1 MRLKNKVALVTG
13 GGGDVAISIAT
24 KFIENGAKVVLFDL
38 NEDLLRA
45 ATTKIGAGDS
55 LQTVTGNVC
64 SLEDQEWAVNVA
76 VNQYGGLDILVP
88 CAGVIKHL
96 PIEEMSLADWQW
108 VIDVNLTGSFISCK
122 AAVPALKKR
131 GTGRIVMI
139 SSVGGRTGR
148 AKVGVN
154 YAASKAGLNGLTMC
168 LAKELGAN
176 NITVNS
182 ICPGPLAGRITESMP
197 PENLKAL
204 ISTACIARLGRPD
217 DIANS
222 VLYLSSD
229 EAEWVTGEILDVNGG
244 VFI

>member
-1 MRLKNKVALVTG
+1 MRLINKVALVTG
-13 GGGDVAISIAT
+13 GGGDVAVSIAT

-45 ATTKIGAGDS
+45 AATRINAGDA
-55 LQTVTGNVC
+55 LRTVTGDVC
-64 SLEDQEWAVNVA
+64 SLKDQERAVNVA

-108 VIDVNLTGSFISCK
+108 VVDVNLTGSFIACK
-122 AAVPALKKR
+122 AAVPLLKKR
-131 GTGRIVMI
+131 GSGRIVMI

-148 AKVGVN
+148 TVGVN

-182 ICPGPLAGRITESMP
+182 ICPGPLAGRMTESMP
-197 PENLKAL
+197 PENLKVL
-204 ISTACIARLGRPD
+204 ISTACIGRLGRPD
-217 DIANS
+217 DVANAA
-222 VLYLSSD
+222 LYLSSD
-229 EAEWVTGEILDVNGG
+229 EADWVTGEILDVNGG
-244 VFI
+244 VYI

>member
-38 NEDLLRA
+38 NEGLLRA
-45 ATTKIGAGDS
+45 AAKKINAGDA
-55 LQTVTGNVC
+55 LRTVTGDVC
-64 SLEDQEWAVNVA
+64 SLEDQVRAVDVA

-108 VIDVNLTGSFISCK
+108 VVDVNLTGSFIACK
-122 AAVPALKKR
+122 AAVPVLKKR
-131 GTGRIVMI
+131 GSGRIVMI

-182 ICPGPLAGRITESMP
+182 ICPGPLAGRMTESMP

-204 ISTACIARLGRPD
+204 INTACIGRLGRPD
-217 DIANS
+217 DVANAA
-222 VLYLSSD
+222 LYLSSE
-229 EAEWVTGEILDVNGG
+229 EADWVTGEILDVNGG
-244 VFI
+244 VYI

>member
-1 MRLKNKVALVTG
+1 MRLRNKVALVTG

-38 NEDLLRA
+38 NEGLLRA
-45 ATTKIGAGDS
+45 AATKINAGDA
-55 LQTVTGNVC
+55 LRTVTGDVC
-64 SLEDQEWAVNVA
+64 SLEDQVRAVDVA
-76 VNQYGGLDILVP
+76 VNQYGGLDIIVP

-108 VIDVNLTGSFISCK
+108 VVDVNLTGSFIACK
-122 AAVPALKKR
+122 AAVPVLKKR
-131 GTGRIVMI
+131 GSGRIVMI

-168 LAKELGAN
+168 LAKELGAH

-182 ICPGPLAGRITESMP
+182 ICPGPLAGRMTESMP

-204 ISTACIARLGRPD
+204 INTACIGRLGRPD
-217 DIANS
+217 DVANAA
-222 VLYLSSD
+222 LYLSSD
-229 EAEWVTGEILDVNGG
+229 EADWVTGEILDVNGG
-244 VFI
+244 VYI

>member
-1 MRLKNKVALVTG
+1 MRLINKVALVTG
-13 GGGDVAISIAT
+13 GGGDVAVSIAT

-45 ATTKIGAGDS
+45 AATRINAGDA
-55 LQTVTGNVC
+55 LRTVTGDVC
-64 SLEDQEWAVNVA
+64 SLKDQERAVNVA

-108 VIDVNLTGSFISCK
+108 VVDVNLTGSFIACK
-122 AAVPALKKR
+122 AAVPLLKKR
-131 GTGRIVMI
+131 GSGRIVMI

-148 AKVGVN
+148 TVGVN

-182 ICPGPLAGRITESMP
+182 ICPGPLAGRMTESMP
-197 PENLKAL
+197 PENLKVL
-204 ISTACIARLGRPD
+204 ISTACIGRLGRPD
-217 DIANS
+217 DVANAT
-222 VLYLSSD
+222 LYLSSD
-229 EAEWVTGEILDVNGG
+229 EADWVTGEILDVNGG
-244 VFI
+244 VYI

>member
-1 MRLKNKVALVTG
+1 MRLINKVALVTG
-13 GGGDVAISIAT
+13 GGGDVAVSIAT

-45 ATTKIGAGDS
+45 AATRINAGDA
-55 LQTVTGNVC
+55 LRTVTGDVC
-64 SLEDQEWAVNVA
+64 SLKDQERAVNVA

-108 VIDVNLTGSFISCK
+108 VVDVNLTGSFIACK
-122 AAVPALKKR
+122 AAVPLLKKR
-131 GTGRIVMI
+131 GSGRIVMI

-148 AKVGVN
+148 AVGVN

-182 ICPGPLAGRITESMP
+182 ICPGPLAGRMTESMP
-197 PENLKAL
+197 PENLRVL
-204 ISTACIARLGRPD
+204 ISTACIGRLGRPD
-217 DIANS
+217 DVANAT
-222 VLYLSSD
+222 LYLSSD
-229 EAEWVTGEILDVNGG
+229 EADWVTGEILDVNGG
-244 VFI
+244 VYI